1 MTIQFD
7 PAVRC
12 QRRTP
17 AGRQCRMR
25 RAEGHPRFCAEHA
38 APRFRRRSHRRTRE
52 SGLPHLAAQL
62 PKDFRSPTAVNGFI
76 YSLTAEVTAG
86 RADAR
91 TAAVLGYLTQLAI
104 QTLPLLRIEDGPDA
118 REPRVFRFISHVPR
132 PDYSA
137 ALATPEAAED
147 QANKEAARRSLLG
160 KDQ

>member
-25 RAEGHPRFCAEHA
+25 RAEGHPHFCAEHA
-38 APRFRRRSHRRTRE
+38 APRFRRWTRE

-76 YSLTAEVTAG
+76 YSLTVEVTAG
-86 RADAR
+86 RADSR

-104 QTLPLLRIEDGPDA
+104 QTLPLLRIEAGPDA
-118 REPRVFRFISHVPR
+118 GEPRVFQFITTAPR
-132 PDYSA
+132 PNYPQSA
-137 ALATPEAAED
+137 FNAED
-147 QANKEAARRSLLG
+147 QANKQAAYRSLLPN
-160 KDQ
+160 DQ